1 MNQNRKRS
9 VATSAGLGLAVLLS
23 ALAPGDAS
31 ALECKALTG
40 ETLPLT
46 RKIASFSTPS
56 FSPSVPVGTV
66 LHSQKA
72 VAKPASGKPTEIK
85 CDNYFRAIKHAADK
99 VTGAYNTW
107 PTSIAGIGI
116 RIRID
121 NDSTDWWPYTIFTS
135 QTTLTSG
142 NFPFVIEFVKTG
154 PITAGGTISGEITGS
169 WLDSVKYASYVMEG
183 DIVIKPVVPTCK
195 VRQTSLSV
203 PLGDIA
209 ANRVMPN
216 VGDTSEA
223 KPFKIV
229 LDCSGGEVGSITR
242 TFMTLTDVNDNANIG
257 STLTLSP
264 ESSAKGVGV
273 QVLNGSKVVSYGP
286 DSSETGNTNQFS
298 TGATKNGVLEIP
310 LSARYVRTG
319 MMIGGTVKARASFTM
334 SYQ

>member
-23 ALAPGDAS
+23 AMAPGDAS
-31 ALECKALTG
+31 ALECRTLAG
-40 ETLPLT
+40 EKLPLIM
-46 RKIASFSTPS
+46 KVSSFSPPP

-66 LHSQKA
+66 LHSEK
-72 VAKPASGKPTEIK
+72 VNVKPPNGKPTQIV
-85 CDNYFRAIKHAADK
+85 CDKYFRTFSQGGNK
-99 VTGAYNTW
+99 VTGPDNTW
-107 PTSIAGIGI
+107 PSPVAGIGI
-116 RIRID
+116 RMRVD
-121 NDSTDWWPYTIFTS
+121 GSDQWWPRTS
-135 QTTLTSG
+135 TVYQNTLNVGS
-142 NFPFVIEFVKTG
+142 FSFIIEFVKTG
-154 PITAGGTISGEITGS
+154 PITAGGSISGELVGS
-169 WLDSVKYASYVMEG
+169 WIDTVQYASYVIDSPAE
-183 DIVIKPVVPTCK
+183 IKPMVPTCK
-195 VRQTSLSV
+195 VRQTTLSV

-229 LDCSGGEVGSITR
+229 LDCSGGEVGSITK

-273 QVLNGSKVVSYGP
+273 QILKGSKVVSYGP

-298 TGATKNGVLEIP
+298 TGTTKNGVLEIP

-319 MMIGGTVKARASFTM
+319 MMIGGTVNARASFTM